1 MFAAPCTMMS
11 GNLGRHRPFED
22 LQSVCSMSG
31 RSTTRDPEDGV
42 AETERYKDG
51 PQRAD
56 EERGSRASWRGARIR
71 CEPRAGR
78 LATGRSGAL
87 RYLLDIDTDLAEGL
101 DVRRRL
107 AARPAATALVF
118 DAGTGEI
125 ELSTALARTIDGPGL
140 LLVEGVIATSV
151 RVGDRVASELLG
163 AGDLLEPDEIET
175 DELVACMTEWRAL
188 QPARLAVLDGAFA
201 ERIRPWPQ
209 LTQALLRRVERR
221 AHNLNVQRA
230 IASQPRL
237 EIRLT
242 LLLWHLASR
251 WGRVERG
258 GIRLPLP
265 LTHQLLGR
273 LIGAERPS
281 VSHALARLSRAGAVT
296 GHGDEWHLHGSI
308 EDLLGMLD
316 HSGEGVA
323 PLIARVNG
331 RA

>member
-1 MFAAPCTMMS
+1 VTA
-11 GNLGRHRPFED
+11 
-22 LQSVCSMSG
+22 
-31 RSTTRDPEDGV
+31 
-42 AETERYKDG
+42 
-51 PQRAD
+51 
-56 EERGSRASWRGARIR
+56 
-71 CEPRAGR
+71 
-78 LATGRSGAL
+78 GRSGAV
-87 RYLLDIDTDLAEGL
+87 RHLLDIDTDLAEGL

-125 ELSTALARTIDGPGL
+125 ELSPALARTIDGPGL
-140 LLVEGVIATSV
+140 LLLEGVIVTSV

-188 QPARLAVLDGAFA
+188 QPVRLAVLDGAFA

-251 WGRVERG
+251 WGRVEPG

-308 EDLLGMLD
+308 EDLLGLLD

-323 PLIARVNG
+323 PLIARVSS

>member
-1 MFAAPCTMMS
+1 M
-11 GNLGRHRPFED
+11 
-22 LQSVCSMSG
+22 
-31 RSTTRDPEDGV
+31 
-42 AETERYKDG
+42 AETERYKEA
-51 PQRAD
+51 PVRTVAH
-56 EERGSRASWRGARIR
+56 RGSDGLRDPNARWRASRNGS
-71 CEPRAGR
+71 
-78 LATGRSGAL
+78 TSGRSGSL

-101 DVRRRL
+101 DVRFRVAARL
-107 AARPAATALVF
+107 ATTAIVF
-118 DAGTGEI
+118 DASAGEI
-125 ELSTALARTIDGPGL
+125 ELSAALGRTIDGPGL
-140 LLVEGVIATSV
+140 LLLEGVIATSV

-188 QPARLAVLDGAFA
+188 QPARLAVLDGGFA
-201 ERIRPWPQ
+201 ERIKPWPQ

-251 WGRVERG
+251 WGRVEPG

-316 HSGEGVA
+316 HPGEGVA
-323 PLIARVNG
+323 PLVARVTG
-331 RA
+331 RG

>member
-1 MFAAPCTMMS
+1 MP
-11 GNLGRHRPFED
+11 
-22 LQSVCSMSG
+22 
-31 RSTTRDPEDGV
+31 
-42 AETERYKDG
+42 
-51 PQRAD
+51 
-56 EERGSRASWRGARIR
+56 
-71 CEPRAGR
+71 
-78 LATGRSGAL
+78 GRSGAL

-101 DVRRRL
+101 DVRLRL
-107 AARPAATALVF
+107 AARPAATAIVF
-118 DAGTGEI
+118 DAGAGEI
-125 ELSTALARTIDGPGL
+125 ELSVALSRSKDGPGL
-140 LLVEGVIATSV
+140 LLLEGVIATSV

-163 AGDLLEPDEIET
+163 AGDLLEPDEVET

-201 ERIRPWPQ
+201 ERIKPWPQ

-251 WGRVERG
+251 WGRVEPG

-316 HSGEGVA
+316 HSGDGVA
-323 PLIARVNG
+323 PLIARVSG
-331 RA
+331 RG

>member
-1 MFAAPCTMMS
+1 
-11 GNLGRHRPFED
+11 
-22 LQSVCSMSG
+22 
-31 RSTTRDPEDGV
+31 V
-42 AETERYKDG
+42 AETERHKEG
-51 PQRAD
+51 PRSTD
-56 EERGSRASWRGARIR
+56 SHLGSEVQWR
-71 CEPRAGR
+71 PRPSGPSLGR
-78 LATGRSGAL
+78 TGAL

-101 DVRRRL
+101 DGRLRL
-107 AARPAATALVF
+107 AARPAATAVVF
-118 DAGTGEI
+118 DTDAGEVD
-125 ELSTALARTIDGPGL
+125 LSAALARTAEGPGL
-140 LLVEGVIATSV
+140 LVLDGVIATSV

-163 AGDLLEPDEIET
+163 TGDLLEPGEVDV

-188 QPARLAVLDGAFA
+188 ESARFAVLDGAFA
-201 ERIRPWPQ
+201 DRIRPWPQ

-237 EIRLT
+237 ELRLT

-251 WGRVERG
+251 WGRVEPG

-296 GHGDEWHLHGSI
+296 GHGDEWHLHGKI
-308 EDLLGMLD
+308 EELLALLGHAGD
-316 HSGEGVA
+316 GVA
-323 PLIARVNG
+323 PLLVRERRQA
-331 RA
+331 

>member
-1 MFAAPCTMMS
+1 
-11 GNLGRHRPFED
+11 
-22 LQSVCSMSG
+22 
-31 RSTTRDPEDGV
+31 
-42 AETERYKDG
+42 
-51 PQRAD
+51 
-56 EERGSRASWRGARIR
+56 
-71 CEPRAGR
+71 
-78 LATGRSGAL
+78 L

-101 DVRRRL
+101 DSRLRL
-107 AARPAATALVF
+107 AARPAATAVVF
-118 DAGTGEI
+118 DADAGEV
-125 ELSTALARTIDGPGL
+125 ELSATLTRTAEGPGL
-140 LLVEGVIATSV
+140 LVLDGVIATSV

-163 AGDLLEPDEIET
+163 AGDLLEPDEVET

-188 QPARLAVLDGAFA
+188 APVRLAILDGAFA
-201 ERIRPWPQ
+201 DRIRPWPQ

-237 EIRLT
+237 ELRLT

-251 WGRVERG
+251 WGRVEPG

-296 GHGDEWHLHGSI
+296 GHGDEWHLHGKI
-308 EDLLGMLD
+308 EELLALLD
-316 HSGEGVA
+316 HPGDGVA
-323 PLIARVNG
+323 PLIARVG
-331 RA
+331 RPG